1 MMKMK
6 KRKETNYKM
15 RNLKKQVRS
24 LGKLQT
30 RDNSTDDE
38 MKIAG
43 YFVVFNTETEIWDG
57 LFEEISNKA
66 FENID
71 LSDIR
76 ALADHD
82 TAKVLGRTKS
92 KTLTLK
98 VDEKGLFGEIT
109 INPDDTEAVNLYQRV
124 KRGDIDQ
131 CSFGFSILNETME
144 QREDGTTKWTITEIE
159 LFEVSVVTFPAYADT
174 AVEARS
180 NEIKQLEK
188 RNLQTRKAKLKE
200 RIQKWH

>member
-30 RDNSTDDE
+30 RDDSTDDE

-159 LFEVSVVTFPAYADT
+159 LFEVSVVTFPAYSDT

-180 NEIKQLEK
+180 NQIEQLQK
-188 RNLQTRKAKLKE
+188 RNLKTRKQQLKE
-200 RIQKWH
+200 RIKTWH

>member
-1 MMKMK
+1 
-6 KRKETNYKM
+6 M
-15 RNLKKQVRS
+15 RNLKNQVRS
-24 LGKLQT
+24 IGKLNT
-30 RDNSTDDE
+30 RADNNETDE
-38 MKIAG
+38 MKIEG

-57 LFEEISNKA
+57 LFEEISDKA

-92 KTLTLK
+92 QTLK
-98 VDEKGLFGEIT
+98 LSVDEKGLFGEIT
-109 INPDDTEAVNLYQRV
+109 INKNDSEAVNLYERV

-144 QREDGTTKWTITEIE
+144 QRADGTTKWTITEIE

-174 AVEARS
+174 SVEARS
-180 NEIKQLEK
+180 AQIEQMKQ
-188 RNLQTRKAKLKE
+188 RNLQTRKQQLKE
-200 RIQKWH
+200 RITKWH

>member
-1 MMKMK
+1 
-6 KRKETNYKM
+6 M
-15 RNLKKQVRS
+15 RNLKNQVRS
-24 LGKLQT
+24 IGKLQT
-30 RDNSTDDE
+30 RADNNETDE
-38 MKIAG
+38 MKISG
-43 YFVVFNTETEIWDG
+43 YFVVFNSETK
-57 LFEEISNKA
+57 LFENYYEEISDKA
-66 FENID
+66 FKDID
-71 LSDIR
+71 LTDIR

-92 KTLTLK
+92 QTLSLS

-109 INPDDTEAVNLYQRV
+109 INKNDSEAVNLYERV

-131 CSFGFSILNETME
+131 CSFGFNILDETMDT
-144 QREDGTTKWTITEIE
+144 RADGSTKWTITEIE

-180 NEIKQLEK
+180 EQMKQLEK

-200 RIQKWH
+200 RIKTWH

>member
-57 LFEEISNKA
+57 LFEEISDKS

-71 LSDIR
+71 LTDIR

-92 KTLTLK
+92 KTLTLN

-200 RIQKWH
+200 RIKQWH

>member
-1 MMKMK
+1 
-6 KRKETNYKM
+6 M
-15 RNLKKQVRS
+15 RNLTNQFRS
-24 LGKLQT
+24 IGKLNT
-30 RDNSTDDE
+30 RDNTNETDE
-38 MKIAG
+38 MKITG
-43 YFVVFNTETEIWDG
+43 YFVVFNSETNLYESVY
-57 LFEEISNKA
+57 EEISDKA

-82 TAKVLGRTKS
+82 TAKILGRTKS
-92 KTLTLK
+92 QTLSLS

-109 INPDDTEAVNLYQRV
+109 INKNDTEAVNLYERV

-131 CSFGFSILNETME
+131 CSFGFNILNEIME
-144 QREDGTTKWTITEIE
+144 QRADGSVKWTITEIE

-180 NEIKQLEK
+180 AQIKQLEK
-188 RNLQTRKAKLKE
+188 RYLQTRKQQLKE

>member
-1 MMKMK
+1 
-6 KRKETNYKM
+6 M
-15 RNLKKQVRS
+15 RNLKNQVRS

-30 RDNSTDDE
+30 RADNNETDE
-38 MKIAG
+38 IKIEG
-43 YFVVFNTETEIWDG
+43 YFVVFNSETE
-57 LFEEISNKA
+57 LFENCYEEISDKA
-66 FENID
+66 FKDID

-92 KTLTLK
+92 QTLK
-98 VDEKGLFGEIT
+98 LSVDEKGLYGEIT
-109 INPDDTEAVNLYQRV
+109 INKNDSEAVNLYERV

-131 CSFGFSILNETME
+131 CSFGFNILDETMDT
-144 QREDGTTKWTITEIE
+144 RADGSTKWTITEIE

-180 NEIKQLEK
+180 AHIEQMKQLEK

-200 RIQKWH
+200 RIKTWH

>member
-1 MMKMK
+1 
-6 KRKETNYKM
+6 M
-15 RNLKKQVRS
+15 RNLKNQYRS
-24 LGKLQT
+24 IGKLNT
-30 RDNSTDDE
+30 RNDNNETDE
-38 MKIAG
+38 MKIEG
-43 YFVVFNTETEIWDG
+43 YFVIFNSETK
-57 LFEEISNKA
+57 LFENYYEEISDKA
-66 FENID
+66 FKDID

-92 KTLTLK
+92 QTLSLS
-98 VDEKGLFGEIT
+98 VDEKGLYGEIT
-109 INPDDTEAVNLYQRV
+109 INKNDSEAVNLYERV

-131 CSFGFSILNETME
+131 CSFGFNILDETMDT
-144 QREDGTTKWTITEIE
+144 RADGSTKWTITEIE

-180 NEIKQLEK
+180 EQMKQLEK

>member
-1 MMKMK
+1 
-6 KRKETNYKM
+6 M
-15 RNLKKQVRS
+15 RNLKNQVRS

-30 RDNSTDDE
+30 RADNNETDE
-38 MKIAG
+38 MKIEG
-43 YFVVFNTETEIWDG
+43 YFVVFNSETK
-57 LFEEISNKA
+57 LFENYYEEISDKA
-66 FENID
+66 FKDID
-71 LSDIR
+71 LTDIR

-92 KTLTLK
+92 QTLSLS
-98 VDEKGLFGEIT
+98 VDEKGLYGEIT
-109 INPDDTEAVNLYQRV
+109 INKNDSEAVNLYERV

-131 CSFGFSILNETME
+131 CSFGFNILDETMDT
-144 QREDGTTKWTITEIE
+144 RSDGSTKWTITEIE

-180 NEIKQLEK
+180 EQMKQLEK

>member
-1 MMKMK
+1 
-6 KRKETNYKM
+6 M

-30 RDNSTDDE
+30 RDDSTDDE

-57 LFEEISNKA
+57 LFEEISDKA

-71 LSDIR
+71 LTDIR

-92 KTLTLK
+92 KTLTLN
-98 VDEKGLFGEIT
+98 VDEKGLFGEIK
-109 INPDDTEAVNLYQRV
+109 INHDDTEAVNLYQRV

-200 RIQKWH
+200 RIKQWH

>member
-1 MMKMK
+1 MK

-30 RDNSTDDE
+30 RDDSTDDE

>member
-1 MMKMK
+1 
-6 KRKETNYKM
+6 M

-30 RDNSTDDE
+30 RDDSTDDE